1 MRKFIPSIVVIALVA
16 IGIIAGQLSYS
27 TAQVDTV
34 IGAGLATNGTHSVA
48 SIVFTNG
55 WAWVCTPTSIVLTAP

>member
-55 WAWVCTPTSIVLTAP
+55 TSIVCSGTNLVFLAP